1 MMAQRKD
8 MMRIIRQDAGFS
20 AKLGF
25 GGSVGSSDQAGSVI
39 PVPPTSV
46 DALTETDPSSPA
58 IAAAAATPGGNA
70 GEVSIRP
77 FEPPLVCRR
86 PST

>member
-25 GGSVGSSDQAGSVI
+25 GESKGAVRNERVTTPPDTADETVATFSGSKIILSIS
-39 PVPPTSV
+39 
-46 DALTETDPSSPA
+46 LLPS
-58 IAAAAATPGGNA
+58 TPDGNA
-70 GEVSIRP
+70 
-77 FEPPLVCRR
+77 
-86 PST
+86 

>member
-25 GGSVGSSDQAGSVI
+25 GGKVGGSG
-39 PVPPTSV
+39 
-46 DALTETDPSSPA
+46 DCAEFCALA
-58 IAAAAATPGGNA
+58 W
-70 GEVSIRP
+70 
-77 FEPPLVCRR
+77 
-86 PST
+86 

>member
-25 GGSVGSSDQAGSVI
+25 GG
-39 PVPPTSV
+39 
-46 DALTETDPSSPA
+46 ALLHKSCEGF
-58 IAAAAATPGGNA
+58 I
-70 GEVSIRP
+70 
-77 FEPPLVCRR
+77 L
-86 PST
+86 

>member
-25 GGSVGSSDQAGSVI
+25 GGKVSESELADRPIRLVG
-39 PVPPTSV
+39 
-46 DALTETDPSSPA
+46 
-58 IAAAAATPGGNA
+58 
-70 GEVSIRP
+70 
-77 FEPPLVCRR
+77 
-86 PST
+86 

>member
-25 GGSVGSSDQAGSVI
+25 GGKGASELADRSI
-39 PVPPTSV
+39 TVPATSV
-46 DALTETDPSSPA
+46 EALAEPKPPSSA
-58 IAAAAATPGGNA
+58 TAAVAPPSGNTGEVGVKSAFEA
-70 GEVSIRP
+70 GEVLAEAS
-77 FEPPLVCRR
+77 
-86 PST
+86 S

>member
-25 GGSVGSSDQAGSVI
+25 GRERGRERSGW
-39 PVPPTSV
+39 
-46 DALTETDPSSPA
+46 
-58 IAAAAATPGGNA
+58 
-70 GEVSIRP
+70 
-77 FEPPLVCRR
+77 
-86 PST
+86 

>member
-25 GGSVGSSDQAGSVI
+25 GWQRSS
-39 PVPPTSV
+39 
-46 DALTETDPSSPA
+46 
-58 IAAAAATPGGNA
+58 
-70 GEVSIRP
+70 RH
-77 FEPPLVCRR
+77 RY
-86 PST
+86 

>member
-25 GGSVGSSDQAGSVI
+25 GGTVAAKEADQSEQGR
-39 PVPPTSV
+39 
-46 DALTETDPSSPA
+46 
-58 IAAAAATPGGNA
+58 ATQVRQLRGG
-70 GEVSIRP
+70 
-77 FEPPLVCRR
+77 FW
-86 PST
+86 